1 MLPDYAK
8 AEYLTKAQTESGYTP
23 KTFYNLLIEAN
34 NAAYKQTSVQVE
46 QIRIFN
52 PHLRDHAFDH
62 SLDYFGSSMMFSEV
76 MKVEQLLIEILNN
89 SEAKDTTK
97 KILQAKT
104 IALIHVYNLEQI
116 TDANCKEV
124 AKKYNRNGGRD
135 LYNNYTHFSSRA
147 NRMNP
152 ENTTVKTKNKIELI
166 ENVVPLLKKE
176 CKQKAIDE
184 LNVLKSK
191 ADSCK

>member
-8 AEYLTKAQTESGYTP
+8 AEYLTKAQTESGYSP
-23 KTFYNLLIEAN
+23 KTFYNMLIEAN
-34 NAAYKQTSVQVE
+34 NAAYTSTAGFKSLVAGH
-46 QIRIFN
+46 N
-52 PHLRDHAFDH
+52 PGMGESFDI
-62 SLDYFGSSMMFSEV
+62 SLHYFGISRMLSEV

-104 IALIHVYNLEQI
+104 IALIHVYNLDQI